1 MSGDLSAGG
10 WTGKRQGG
18 NGPAALVGQRTK
30 PAQTG
35 CEQAVIKGMS
45 PANPGHVFPIR
56 TIGVHDAGVD
66 RAVSER
72 PGPLR
77 EDQVPRSVVVER
89 RLTNRAL
96 VAWQSAPDDGIAA
109 ALAPFFDHSIVV
121 RDPAGHAIIESV
133 GGPVSARFGLVAGLA
148 LLRDPG
154 LSEELVAACE
164 LVALQPMPI
173 PFEASVNDPM
183 GAQMLVRGLALP
195 LPEDDDP
202 AALVQVVL
210 SWREILSKSAARRLR
225 AELASAFAD
234 VKRLPAVADPFP
246 RRPRSGAALDVFKR
260 TKITE

>member
-1 MSGDLSAGG
+1 M
-10 WTGKRQGG
+10 R
-18 NGPAALVGQRTK
+18 
-30 PAQTG
+30 
-35 CEQAVIKGMS
+35 
-45 PANPGHVFPIR
+45 PANSGQIIPLR
-56 TIGVHDAGVD
+56 ALGVHDIGID
-66 RAVSER
+66 RRAAER

-96 VAWQSAPDDGIAA
+96 AAWQGAPEDNIAA

-121 RDPAGHAIIESV
+121 RDPAGRAIIESV

-154 LSEELVAACE
+154 LPEELVAACE

-195 LPEDDDP
+195 LPESGDP
-202 AALVQVVL
+202 AALVQIVL
-210 SWREILSKSAARRLR
+210 SWREVLSKSAAKRLR
-225 AELASAFAD
+225 AELASAFAE
-234 VKRLPAVADPFP
+234 VKRLPPVADPFP
-246 RRPRSGAALDVFKR
+246 RRPRSAAAPDVFNR
-260 TKITE
+260 TKIK

>member
-1 MSGDLSAGG
+1 VRREPAVTQCMSIANSGHIVTLRA
-10 WTGKRQGG
+10 
-18 NGPAALVGQRTK
+18 VG
-30 PAQTG
+30 A
-35 CEQAVIKGMS
+35 
-45 PANPGHVFPIR
+45 
-56 TIGVHDAGVD
+56 HDAGVD
-66 RAVSER
+66 RSAGKR

-96 VAWQSAPDDGIAA
+96 AAWQSARDDGIAA

-121 RDPAGHAIIESV
+121 RDPAGRAIIESV
-133 GGPVSARFGLVAGLA
+133 GGPVSARFGLVAGLE

-154 LSEELVAACE
+154 LSEELVAAGE

-195 LPEDDDP
+195 LPEPGDP
-202 AALVQVVL
+202 AALVQIVL
-210 SWREILSKSAARRLR
+210 SWREVLSKSAARRLR
-225 AELASAFAD
+225 TELASAFAD
-234 VKRLPAVADPFP
+234 VKRLPPVADPFP
-246 RRPRSGAALDVFKR
+246 RRPQSGAALDVFNR

>member
-1 MSGDLSAGG
+1 MS
-10 WTGKRQGG
+10 T
-18 NGPAALVGQRTK
+18 T
-30 PAQTG
+30 
-35 CEQAVIKGMS
+35 
-45 PANPGHVFPIR
+45 NPGQVIPLR
-56 TIGVHDAGVD
+56 ALGVHDTGADQSTG
-66 RAVSER
+66 ER

-96 VAWQSAPDDGIAA
+96 AAWQGAPDDGIAP
-109 ALAPFFDHSIVV
+109 ALAPFFDHSIIV
-121 RDPAGHAIIESV
+121 RDPAGRAIIEGV
-133 GGPVSARFGLVAGLA
+133 GGPVTARFGLVAGLA

-195 LPEDDDP
+195 LPEAGDP
-202 AALVQVVL
+202 AALVQIVL
-210 SWREILSKSAARRLR
+210 SWREVLSKSAARRLR
-225 AELASAFAD
+225 AELASAFAE
-234 VKRLPAVADPFP
+234 VRRLPSVADPFP
-246 RRPRSGAALDVFKR
+246 RRPRCGAALDVFNR

>member
-1 MSGDLSAGG
+1 MLREPG
-10 WTGKRQGG
+10 RY
-18 NGPAALVGQRTK
+18 R
-30 PAQTG
+30 
-35 CEQAVIKGMS
+35 GMS
-45 PANPGHVFPIR
+45 HATPGTVYPL
-56 TIGVHDAGVD
+56 
-66 RAVSER
+66 RAASLRDEGDKASAIAR

-96 VAWQSAPDDGIAA
+96 VAWQNAPDDGIAA

-121 RDPAGHAIIESV
+121 RDPAGRAIIESV
-133 GGPVSARFGLVAGLA
+133 GGPVSARFGLVAGLE

-154 LSEELVAACE
+154 LSEELVAAGE

-195 LPEDDDP
+195 LPEPGDP
-202 AALVQVVL
+202 AALVQIVL
-210 SWREILSKSAARRLR
+210 SWREVLSKSAARRLR
-225 AELASAFAD
+225 TELASAFAD
-234 VKRLPAVADPFP
+234 VKRLPPVADPFP
-246 RRPRSGAALDVFKR
+246 LRPRSGTALDVLNR

>member
-1 MSGDLSAGG
+1 M
-10 WTGKRQGG
+10 
-18 NGPAALVGQRTK
+18 N
-30 PAQTG
+30 
-35 CEQAVIKGMS
+35 
-45 PANPGHVFPIR
+45 PANPGYVIPLR
-56 TIGVHDAGVD
+56 ALSMHDAGVD
-66 RAVSER
+66 RSAGER

-96 VAWQSAPDDGIAA
+96 AAWQSASDDGMAP

-121 RDPAGHAIIESV
+121 RDPAGRAIIESV
-133 GGPVSARFGLVAGLA
+133 GGPVSARFGLIAGVA

-183 GAQMLVRGLALP
+183 GAQMLVRGLGLP
-195 LPEDDDP
+195 LPEAGDP
-202 AALVQVVL
+202 AALVQIVL
-210 SWREILSKSAARRLR
+210 SWREVLSKSAAKRLR
-225 AELASAFAD
+225 AELASAFAQ
-234 VKRLPAVADPFP
+234 VQRLPPVADPFP
-246 RRPRSGAALDVFKR
+246 RRPRSGVALDVFNR

>member
-1 MSGDLSAGG
+1 MAAEHGRYLGMSHVPSRSVLPLQPAGALAADGD
-10 WTGKRQGG
+10 
-18 NGPAALVGQRTK
+18 GPAA
-30 PAQTG
+30 A
-35 CEQAVIKGMS
+35 
-45 PANPGHVFPIR
+45 
-56 TIGVHDAGVD
+56 
-66 RAVSER
+66 R

-96 VAWQSAPDDGIAA
+96 AAWQTAPDDGIAA
-109 ALAPFFDHSIVV
+109 ALSPFFDHSIVV
-121 RDPAGHAIIESV
+121 RDPAGRAIIESV

-173 PFEASVNDPM
+173 PFECSVNDPM

-195 LPEDDDP
+195 LPEAGDP
-202 AALVQVVL
+202 AALVQIVL
-210 SWREILSKSAARRLR
+210 SWREVLSKSAARRLR

-234 VKRLPAVADPFP
+234 VQRLPPMADPFP
-246 RRPRSGAALDVFKR
+246 RRERRYSALDVFSL
-260 TKITE
+260 TKNRE